1 MPLRAEQTQ
10 PCAACPWLLCSAG
23 AYDDD
28 EGMEGPG
35 GARRGAFPVTFGKQ
49 NPKHLKVIAEAQ

>member
-1 MPLRAEQTQ
+1 MLTTQ
-10 PCAACPWLLCSAG
+10 VPHPPSHSCLSCLAG

-28 EGMEGPG
+28 EDTGGPAG
-35 GARRGAFPVTFGKQ
+35 TRRGAFPVSFGKQ